1 MDLNDYWQ
9 ENKRFVVTVGT
20 GALVFLIAF
29 FFLSDSY
36 GSAARQARS
45 RLTKA
50 STELKAGRYSAADLS
65 RAQEQNEA
73 LLADYAAL
81 SMAVA
86 FEPRPEFLLQEGL
99 GSPNNQYFLRRDE
112 VRADLAQMAGRR
124 RISLPDG
131 LGLEPLKTLNV
142 DTIERHMEALD
153 LLDRVLRCAIDAG
166 VQQVTEVR
174 VTLDPGFGSR
184 TGVGRVERTRVT
196 LRMMGDAE
204 SLTHTMAVTQTNRY
218 GKPLTVE
225 RFDLKSAA
233 RKRNE
238 VSAEVTFLVVRL
250 SDVRVDE
257 EQG

>member
-9 ENKRFVVTVGT
+9 ENKRFVVTVGA

-29 FFLSDSY
+29 LFLSDSY
-36 GSAARQARS
+36 GGAARQAMS
-45 RLTKA
+45 RLQKA
-50 STELKAGRYSAADLS
+50 TTELRIGRFNTAELA
-65 RAQEQNEA
+65 RAEEQNEV
-73 LLADYAAL
+73 LLEDYAAL
-81 SMAVA
+81 SAAVA
-86 FEPRPEFLLQEGL
+86 FEPRPDFMLQEGL

-112 VRADLAQMAGRR
+112 VRADLAQLAGRR

-184 TGVGRVERTRVT
+184 TGVGRLERTRVS
-196 LRMMGDAE
+196 LRMIGDAE
-204 SLTHTMAVTQTNRY
+204 AMTNTLAVTQTNRY

-225 RFDLKSAA
+225 QFDLKSAA
-233 RKRNE
+233 SKLNE